1 MTTQRF
7 AINFS
12 GLLLGFVTTTLLSA
26 PAAQA
31 ATTGE
36 AFVVTQNQ
44 IFRPEI
50 VNFAPELAGRAVEIA
65 TDSVITVL
73 GEQTDVRGDL
83 LVHLGI
89 DSDDLQIPSELWIRA
104 TDLDLALNAASL
116 EKINDDSLEIMINK
130 KMTYCFRYVKQYLLK
145 KKLVSRY
152 LPGASAWMAKDSL
165 PREGFRRTGQG
176 PSAAR
181 VNDVCVYT
189 GGNGN
194 NGHIEVMTPSGWYY
208 GYGFN
213 RAPIGLN
220 NHRLISCYTKR

>member
-1 MTTQRF
+1 MTIQRF
-7 AINFS
+7 A
-12 GLLLGFVTTTLLSA
+12 VTLSVLAATLFTTA
-26 PAAQA
+26 AAQA
-31 ATTGE
+31 ATIGE
-36 AFVVTQNQ
+36 AFVVTQPQ
-44 IFRPEI
+44 VFHPEI
-50 VNFAPELAGRAVEIA
+50 VDFAPELAGRSVEI
-65 TDSVITVL
+65 TRDSMITIL
-73 GEQTDVRGDL
+73 GQQTDVRGDIL
-83 LVHLGI
+83 IHLGV
-89 DSDDLQIPSELWIRA
+89 DSNDLQIPSELWIRA
-104 TDLDLALNAASL
+104 TELENVSL
-116 EKINDDSLEIMINK
+116 EKIEENGDTLDALLAK

-165 PREGFRRTGQG
+165 PKEGYRRTGQG

-194 NGHIEVMTPSGWYY
+194 NGHIEVMTPAGWYY
-208 GYGFN
+208 GYGYS

>member
-1 MTTQRF
+1 MTIQRF
-7 AINFS
+7 AVS
-12 GLLLGFVTTTLLSA
+12 LSVLAASVLLTA
-26 PAAQA
+26 AAQA

-44 IFRPEI
+44 LFHPEI
-50 VNFAPELAGRAVEIA
+50 VHYAPELAGRSVEI
-65 TDSVITVL
+65 TRDSMITIL
-73 GEQTDVRGDL
+73 GEQTDIRGDL
-83 LVHLGI
+83 LVHLGV
-89 DSDDLQIPSELWIRA
+89 DSNDLDVPSELWVRA
-104 TDLDLALNAASL
+104 TELDTAAL
-116 EKINDDSLEIMINK
+116 EKIEESADGLEALLAK

-165 PREGFRRTGQG
+165 PKEGFHRTGQG

-181 VNDVCVYT
+181 LNDVCVYT

-194 NGHIEVMTPSGWYY
+194 NGHIEVMTSAGWYY
-208 GYGFN
+208 GYGYN